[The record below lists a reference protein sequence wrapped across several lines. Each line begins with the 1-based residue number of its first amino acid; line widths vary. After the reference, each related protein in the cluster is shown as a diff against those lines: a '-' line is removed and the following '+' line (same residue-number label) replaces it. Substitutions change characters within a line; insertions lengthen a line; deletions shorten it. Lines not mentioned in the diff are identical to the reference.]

1 MDKKRNIHQQ
11 SHVETTPRIGL
22 CDSEIIG
29 TPKNQQKDKKQ
40 WKNVG
45 FKLLVD
51 QDALLKPMKLQ
62 KHKLRKKKV
71 VTTPEIVVDDLEI
84 LETTKNQQ
92 KGKKRGKKQRKVEIT
107 NEPPLE
113 VESNKNLKKIIDGLS
128 DRLNE
133 MTEIVQKLKKTS
145 DLLDKEKE
153 TPEEKVFECLYESK
167 EAFIEHKRSIFV
179 RGFDCS
185 FPRDE
190 IRSTLIKHF
199 SSCGEVCEV
208 AIPFHCKTG
217 SPMGFAF
224 INMVKDEEK
233 ALTLDGSYLGGMR
246 LEVTMAI
253 NRSEYHGYT
262 GRLGCNRCRR
272 VLLKRRMEDF
282 YSFPTILIP
291 SPEINRSSG

>member
-1 MDKKRNIHQQ
+1 MIKDYDKALTLDGSYLDGLRLTVKMAIKREEYYVFTNHKGCKRCGIAL
-11 SHVETTPRIGL
+11 SANL
-22 CDSEIIG
+22 
-29 TPKNQQKDKKQ
+29 KKQ
-40 WKNVG
+40 WSEQFYSRN
-45 FKLLVD
+45 
-51 QDALLKPMKLQ
+51 
-62 KHKLRKKKV
+62 R
-71 VTTPEIVVDDLEI
+71 
-84 LETTKNQQ
+84 
-92 KGKKRGKKQRKVEIT
+92 
-107 NEPPLE
+107 
-113 VESNKNLKKIIDGLS
+113 LS
-128 DRLNE
+128 SQ
-133 MTEIVQKLKKTS
+133 MTCVP
-145 DLLDKEKE
+145 EKE

-246 LEVTMAI
+246 LEVTMGI

-282 YSFPTILIP
+282 YSFPTIPIP
-291 SPEINRSSG
+291 SPEINRSRASQSLTTKIKK